1 MTVLSVMPG
10 QVPERMVLEETLE
23 AIQNFVGGTI
33 QAIYPFDD
41 AVAIIC
47 NDNAKLMGMPYN
59 RVLRDEEGNIYDILC
74 GPFFVC
80 GLGEEDFAS
89 LTETQLETY
98 GKLFAYPELF
108 LDVGGRLMVVQI

>member
-10 QVPERMVLEETLE
+10 QTPERMVLEETLE
-23 AIQNFVGGTI
+23 AMQTFVSGTI

-41 AVAIIC
+41 TVAIIC
-47 NDNAKLMGMPYN
+47 NDNAKLLGLPYN
-59 RVLRDEEGNIYDILC
+59 RVLRDEEGNIHDILC

-80 GLGEEDFAS
+80 GLGEEDFSS

-98 GKLFAYPELF
+98 GRLFAHPELF
-108 LDVGGRLMVVQI
+108 MAVGGQLVVVQI

>member
-23 AIQNFVGGTI
+23 AMQNFVGGTI

-47 NDNAKLMGMPYN
+47 NDNAKLLGLPYS

-89 LTETQLETY
+89 LTEMQLESY
-98 GKLFAYPELF
+98 DRLFAHPELF
-108 LDVGGRLMVVQI
+108 MAVGGQLMVVQI

>member
-23 AIQNFVGGTI
+23 AMQNFVGGTI

-47 NDNAKLMGMPYN
+47 NDNAKLLGLPYN
-59 RVLRDEEGNIYDILC
+59 RVLRDDVGNVYDILC
-74 GPFFVC
+74 FFRC
-80 GLGEEDFAS
+80 ALRNLRFIAGH
-89 LTETQLETY
+89 
-98 GKLFAYPELF
+98 KNIILFTFISCLIS
-108 LDVGGRLMVVQI
+108 GQ